1 MPRALLTSASKVGQW
16 NLVRNVLTPADYTY
30 TRYGPAVLAA
40 SAIYC
45 ALCNLATQRRL
56 VVPARDREAVFD
68 LPRRIPAEQQ
78 AALRECM
85 FYVQETHQAA
95 FDEPVALMTPPTPTA
110 RSAEVS
116 PLTVCNVDFSGNC

>member
-1 MPRALLTSASKVGQW
+1 MTFASKVGTFD
-16 NLVRNVLTPADYTY
+16 LVRNLLTQPDYTY

-45 ALCNLATQRRL
+45 ALCNLANQRRL

-68 LPRRIPAEQQ
+68 FPRRIPAEQQ

-95 FDEPVALMTPPTPTA
+95 FDEPVAPMTPPTPTA
-110 RSAEVS
+110 RSADVS
-116 PLTVCNVDFSGNC
+116 PLTVSNVDFSGNC